1 LLHPQAYKPRRL
13 EKTPL
18 YQILQTHLE
27 TFRSELESTGQS
39 LPHFVWQEFASFLV
53 CGILGHGFARVVC
66 FGCRHEY
73 LVGFS
78 CKARG
83 LCLSFGGRRMADL
96 AAHLTDNVL
105 PRVPM
110 RQWVLSFPLAL
121 RYRLAY
127 DRDFASLLL
136 KRFTQEVFGWQ
147 RRQAKKKLGLNSV
160 RDAQSGG
167 VTSIQRFGSAANLNL
182 HFHIL
187 IPDGV
192 FVERNDA
199 LEFHRLAGPSAQDLE
214 TIA

>member
-1 LLHPQAYKPRRL
+1 
-13 EKTPL
+13 
-18 YQILQTHLE
+18 
-27 TFRSELESTGQS
+27 
-39 LPHFVWQEFASFLV
+39 
-53 CGILGHGFARVVC
+53 VC

-78 CKARG
+78 CKGRG